1 MTVKR
6 KQMALLLAGAL
17 GAAAFV
23 YYAWGKKHRA
33 SEEKPRPGRAAFSFR
48 RQDVA
53 SLALQRDGLNA
64 VIENR
69 GGNWVITQPVDAPAD
84 QSVVNLLLN
93 ELAEALSAQS
103 LHVLSRGAGSY
114 GLSLPAVTIELRL
127 RNGERHSVRFGDPDS
142 SKQSVYA
149 LMDDAPGVVLLPAEI
164 AVSADQ
170 PLLNLRDRSLLK
182 VSADEVR
189 LLRLS
194 NGNGEMMLARE
205 DSTWKLKYPVETA
218 ADRVAVESL
227 FNEVGSAKVTEFVSE
242 SAGVADTLRRDKDK
256 VTFIASLRDGS
267 EKALTLGTK
276 EGGSSYAIASDRP
289 QAGKVEGSLYDRLN
303 VKPSDLYDRNIIRF
317 DPDELKRI
325 VIRNQNQTLAA
336 VNQEGKWVVE
346 TPSEYKGRELD
357 LTGTL
362 NSLKAERAD
371 EVLHNPSGPVAAKF
385 AGPAIT
391 AQFVNKN
398 GAATTLQFSAPD
410 GEKVYVRRT
419 NSLFVYKTE
428 RHIFNRMNF
437 KVKELVA
444 ADNKR

>member
-23 YYAWGKKHRA
+23 YYTWGKKNRA
-33 SEEKPRPGRAAFSFR
+33 SEEKPRPGRAAFSFK

-69 GGNWVITQPVDAPAD
+69 GGNWVIIQPVDAPAD

-93 ELAEALSAQS
+93 GLAEALSAQS
-103 LHVLSRGAGSY
+103 LRVLSRGAGSY
-114 GLSLPAVTIELRL
+114 GLSPPAVTIELRL
-127 RNGERHSVRFGDPDS
+127 RNGERHRVGFGDPDS

-149 LMDDAPGVVLLPAEI
+149 LMDDAPEVVLLPAEI

-242 SAGVADTLRRDKDK
+242 SAGVADTLKRDKDK
-256 VTFIASLRDGS
+256 VTFIVSLLDGS

-346 TPSEYKGRELD
+346 SPSEFKGRELD
-357 LTGTL
+357 LTRTL

-385 AGPAIT
+385 ASPAIT

-428 RHIFNRMNF
+428 RHIFNRLNF

>member
-6 KQMALLLAGAL
+6 KQIALLLAGAL

-23 YYAWGKKHRA
+23 YYAWGKKYRA

-93 ELAEALSAQS
+93 GLAEALSARS
-103 LHVLSRGAGSY
+103 LSVLSRKVGAY
-114 GLSLPAVTIELRL
+114 GLDPPAVTIELTL
-127 RNGERHSVRFGDPDS
+127 RNGERHGVKFGDPDA
-142 SKQSVYA
+142 SKQSVYV
-149 LMDDAPGVVLLPAEI
+149 LMDDSPEVALLPVYV
-164 AVSADQ
+164 AVSAEQSLMD
-170 PLLNLRDRSLLK
+170 LRDRSLLD

-189 LLRLS
+189 ILRLS

-205 DSTWKLKYPVETA
+205 DSTWKLKYPVETV
-218 ADRVAVESL
+218 ADRIAVESL
-227 FNEVGSAKVTEFVSE
+227 FSEVRSAKVTEFIGE
-242 SAGVADTLRRDKDK
+242 SAGVADTLRRDKYK
-256 VTFIASLRDGS
+256 ITFIVSLLDGS
-267 EKALTLGTK
+267 EKELTLGAK

-317 DPDELKRI
+317 DLDKLKRI
-325 VIRNQNQTLAA
+325 VVRNQNQTLAA
-336 VNQEGKWVVE
+336 VNQEGRWVVE
-346 TPSEYKGRELD
+346 TPSEYKGKELD
-357 LTGTL
+357 LMGPL

-371 EVLHNPSGPVAAKF
+371 DVLHNPSGPVAAKF
-385 AGPAIT
+385 ARPAIT

-398 GAATTLQFSAPD
+398 GAAITLLFSAPD

-428 RHIFNRMNF
+428 RHIFNRLNF
-437 KVKELVA
+437 RVRELVVA
-444 ADNKR
+444 N

>member
-1 MTVKR
+1 MTFKR
-6 KQMALLLAGAL
+6 KHMALLLAGVI

-23 YYAWGKKHRA
+23 YSTWGKKNRA
-33 SEEKPRPGRAAFSFR
+33 SEENPSPGHAAFSFKL
-48 RQDVA
+48 QDVA
-53 SLALQRDGLNA
+53 SLALQRDGQNV

-69 GGNWVITQPVDAPAD
+69 GGNWEITQPADAPAD
-84 QSVVNLLLN
+84 QSVVNLMLSG
-93 ELAEALSAQS
+93 LAEALRGQS
-103 LHVLSRGAGSY
+103 LRILSRGAGSY
-114 GLSLPAVTIELRL
+114 GLNPPAVTIELQL

-142 SKQSVYA
+142 SRREVYT
-149 LMDDAPGVVLLPAEI
+149 LMDDAPEVVLLPAEI

-170 PLLNLRDRSLLK
+170 PLLNLQDRSLLK

-194 NGNGEMMLARE
+194 NANGEMMLARE
-205 DSTWKLKYPVETA
+205 DSTWKLKYPFETA

-227 FNEVGSAKVTEFVSE
+227 FSEIGSAKVTEFVSE
-242 SAGVADTLRRDKDK
+242 SAGVADKLRRDKDK
-256 VTFIASLRDGS
+256 VTFIASLLDGS
-267 EKALTLGTK
+267 EKVLTLGMK

-289 QAGKVEGSLYDRLN
+289 QAGKVEGSLYDRLS

-317 DPDELKRI
+317 DQDELKRI
-325 VIRNQNQTLAA
+325 VIRNHNQTLAA
-336 VNQEGKWVVE
+336 VNQEGRWVVE

-371 EVLHNPSGPVAAKF
+371 EVLHNPSGPVATKF
-385 AGPAIT
+385 ASPAIT

-398 GAATTLQFSAPD
+398 GAATTLLISAPD

-419 NSLFVYKTE
+419 NSLFVYKME
-428 RHIFNRMNF
+428 RHIFNRLNF
-437 KVKELVA
+437 RIKELVA

>member
-6 KQMALLLAGAL
+6 KYMALLLAGVI

-23 YYAWGKKHRA
+23 YSTWGKKDRG
-33 SEEKPRPGRAAFSFR
+33 SEENPSPGHAAFSFKL
-48 RQDVA
+48 QDVA
-53 SLALQRDGLNA
+53 SLALRRDGQNV

-69 GGNWVITQPVDAPAD
+69 GGNWEITQPADAPAD

-93 ELAEALSAQS
+93 GLAEALGAQS
-103 LHVLSRGAGSY
+103 LHALSRGAGSY
-114 GLSLPAVTIELRL
+114 GLNPPAVTIELQL

-142 SKQSVYA
+142 SRRAVYA
-149 LMDDAPGVVLLPAEI
+149 LMDDAPEVVLLPAEI

-170 PLLNLRDRSLLK
+170 PLLNLEDRSLLK

-205 DSTWKLKYPVETA
+205 DSNWKLKYPVETA

-227 FNEVGSAKVTEFVSE
+227 FSEIGSAKMTEFVSE
-242 SAGVADTLRRDKDK
+242 SAGVADKLRRDKDK
-256 VTFIASLRDGS
+256 VTFIASLLDGS
-267 EKALTLGTK
+267 EKELTLGMK
-276 EGGSSYAIASDRP
+276 EGGSSYVIASDRP

-325 VIRNQNQTLAA
+325 VIRNHNQTLAA
-336 VNQEGKWVVE
+336 VNQEGKWLVE

-362 NSLKAERAD
+362 NALKAERAD
-371 EVLHNPSGPVAAKF
+371 EVLHNPSGPVATKF
-385 AGPAIT
+385 ANPAIT

-398 GAATTLQFSAPD
+398 GAATTLLFSAPD
-410 GEKVYVRRT
+410 GEKIYVRRT

-428 RHIFNRMNF
+428 SHIFNRLNF
-437 KVKELVA
+437 RVKELVA

>member
-23 YYAWGKKHRA
+23 YFTRCTKDKA
-33 SEEKPRPGRAAFSFR
+33 SEEKPHTGRVAFSFK

-53 SLALQRDGLNA
+53 SLALRRDGQNV
-64 VIENR
+64 VIENK
-69 GGNWVITQPVDAPAD
+69 GGNWAITQPVNAPAD

-93 ELAEALSAQS
+93 GLSEALSAQS
-103 LHVLSRGAGSY
+103 LRVLSRKAESY
-114 GLSLPAVTIELRL
+114 GLNPPSVTLELTL
-127 RNGERHSVRFGDPDS
+127 SNGQRHSVGFGDPDS

-149 LMDDAPGVVLLPAEI
+149 LMDDSPEVVLLPVEI

-227 FNEVGSAKVTEFVSE
+227 FSEIGSAKVTEFIGE
-242 SAGVADTLRRDKDK
+242 SAGVADTLRRDKYK
-256 VTFIASLRDGS
+256 ITFIASLLDGS

-317 DPDELKRI
+317 DLDKLKRI
-325 VIRNQNQTLAA
+325 VVRNQNQTLAA
-336 VNQEGKWVVE
+336 VNQEGRWVVE
-346 TPSEYKGRELD
+346 TPSEYKGKELD
-357 LTGTL
+357 LMGPL

-371 EVLHNPSGPVAAKF
+371 DVLHNPSGPVSAKF
-385 AGPAIT
+385 ARPAIT

-398 GAATTLQFSAPD
+398 GAAITLLFSAPD

-428 RHIFNRMNF
+428 RHIFNRLNF
-437 KVKELVA
+437 RVRELVVA
-444 ADNKR
+444 N